1 MKNDGNI
8 WGQMQRMVMRDGRVY
23 NLDGVLQKIKDMK
36 MSVNDQQPI
45 VNRDCYLQEVIKEED
60 N

>member
-8 WGQMQRMVMRDGRVY
+8 WGQMQKMVMRDGRVY

-36 MSVNDQQPI
+36 MSVNDQ
-45 VNRDCYLQEVIKEED
+45 
-60 N
+60 